1 MTRKKFYVVLDI
13 ITNVLVVPVLLV
25 ALACSILMFSAKK
38 HNAVPSLFGY
48 SAVKILTGSMQTDEH
63 PEFAINQTVLVKKVN
78 PESLQVGDV
87 IAFYEYVHPG
97 DSDLEYEDVNG
108 GTIVKPNADLSF
120 SQFVGGDTNEAAES
134 GSRVLFHRIVEIK
147 IASTTDG
154 QVHYFFSTKGDVNG
168 SPDSFVDKDKQV
180 TTAYIRDDFVVGVYM
195 ESSQFITG
203 FFSFCASSTGIV
215 TLVIVPA
222 SLVLLMVSTSIIE
235 QINQLVAQ
243 KKSERKKILE
253 AEKMLQGEAG
263 AVGPDANPE
272 QIAKSEE
279 AAKPQTNAAPKPEA
293 KPVEKTNVVPPKA
306 PTTASKAAASQAT
319 SAQAA
324 PSAPPKAPAA
334 RPAAPKASVPPK
346 APAAKQTV
354 PPKAPAAKPAAPPK
368 ASVPPKAPP
377 AKPN

>member
-25 ALACSILMFSAKK
+25 ALVCSILMFSAKK

-108 GTIVKPNADLSF
+108 GTIVKPNTDLSF
-120 SQFVGGDTNEAAES
+120 TQFVGGDANEAAES
-134 GSRVLFHRIVEIK
+134 GSRVLFHRIVDVK
-147 IASTTDG
+147 LASTTDG
-154 QVHYFFSTKGDVNG
+154 QVHYFYSTKGDVND
-168 SPDSFVDKDKQV
+168 SPDSFVDKDNQV
-180 TTAYIRDDFVVGVYM
+180 STAYIRDDFVVGVYT

-215 TLVIVPA
+215 TLVVVPA
-222 SLVLLMVSTSIIE
+222 GIVLLMVSTSIIE

-243 KKSERKKILE
+243 KKAERRKILE
-253 AEKMLQGEAG
+253 AEKMLQGEAAAG
-263 AVGPDANPE
+263 AAGAAPE
-272 QIAKSEE
+272 PQ
-279 AAKPQTNAAPKPEA
+279 AKPAEAVKPQANAAPQKAPSGA
-293 KPVEKTNVVPPKA
+293 PPKAAPAGAPPKAAPAGAPPKA
-306 PTTASKAAASQAT
+306 PAAAQPKAPAGASPKAPVSPAA
-319 SAQAA
+319 SAPKA
-324 PSAPPKAPAA
+324 PSAPPKAPA
-334 RPAAPKASVPPK
+334 RPAAA
-346 APAAKQTV
+346 
-354 PPKAPAAKPAAPPK
+354 PK

>member
-25 ALACSILMFSAKK
+25 ALVCSILMFSAKK

-108 GTIVKPNADLSF
+108 GTIVKPNTDLSF
-120 SQFVGGDTNEAAES
+120 TQFVGGDANEAAES
-134 GSRVLFHRIVEIK
+134 GSRVLFHRIVDVK
-147 IASTTDG
+147 LASTTDG
-154 QVHYFFSTKGDVNG
+154 QVHYFYSTKGDVND
-168 SPDSFVDKDKQV
+168 SPDSFTDKDNQKV
-180 TTAYIRDDFVVGVYM
+180 TAYIRDDFVVGVYT

-215 TLVIVPA
+215 TLVVVPA
-222 SLVLLMVSTSIIE
+222 GIVLLMVSTSIIE
-235 QINQLVAQ
+235 QINQLVVQ
-243 KKSERKKILE
+243 KKAERRKILE
-253 AEKMLQGEAG
+253 AEKMLQGEAVAG
-263 AVGPDANPE
+263 AAGAAPE
-272 QIAKSEE
+272 PQ
-279 AAKPQTNAAPKPEA
+279 AKPAEAVKPQANAAPQKAPA
-293 KPVEKTNVVPPKA
+293 GAPPKAAPAGAPTKAPPKA
-306 PTTASKAAASQAT
+306 PASPAASAKK
-319 SAQAA
+319 A
-324 PSAPPKAPAA
+324 PSAPPKAPA
-334 RPAAPKASVPPK
+334 RPAAA
-346 APAAKQTV
+346 Q
-354 PPKAPAAKPAAPPK
+354 K